1 MKQEIEN
8 LKAAHKALGE
18 SIKAIELAL
27 ENPKESTPK
36 LKNKATIY
44 LNAGHGGMLNG
55 KYMTFPEHGKFY
67 QFTGSQGNPIE
78 TAYEGVLNRT
88 YAKVLESKLLNAG
101 FDVVKTYHE
110 TNDMTNHERANIANA
125 NYKNKIN
132 KRSCWVSIHFNAS
145 TMNTKGI
152 GEKARGACIFTL
164 NGQNESD
171 LISQSVWDEFK
182 KRTKSFGITYREDL
196 RDGDSDFEAGFEE
209 FNLTLM
215 PAYLMET
222 LFFDNWHDLQIAKR
236 NEFVEAVTDAH
247 LYGLLNYFNSL

>member
-8 LKAAHKALGE
+8 LKAAHKAIGE
-18 SIKAIELAL
+18 AIKAIEIAL

-78 TAYEGVLNRT
+78 TAYEGVLNRN
-88 YAKVLESKLLNAG
+88 YAKVLEAKLLSVG
-101 FDVVKTYHE
+101 FNVVKTYHE
-110 TNDMTNHERANIANA
+110 TNDMTNQARAIIAN
-125 NYKNKIN
+125 NHYNSTPN

-145 TMNTKGI
+145 GMTSKGI
-152 GEKARGACIFTL
+152 GQSARGACIFTL

-171 LISQSVWDEFK
+171 KIAQSVWSEFK
-182 KRTKSFGITYREDL
+182 ERTKTFNITYREDL
-196 RDGDSDFEAGFEE
+196 RDGDGDHEAGFEE

-215 PAYLMET
+215 PAYLIET
-222 LFFDNWHDLQIAKR
+222 LFFDNWHDFQIAKR